1 NRPVRVAAFASAA
14 PRRWR
19 RVIGPAPKTV
29 KPFFGKNCRK
39 NAKTSQVRK
48 STGNGAKQITDH
60 WLKWAHD
67 FYTAPWNASP
77 PATETWRAIATGSD
91 GIRGTY
97 ICMQIDAGIFRSA
110 RADFPADQH
119 GKKWQFQQAADLPCS
134 CHCRLASQRRPSRA
148 MA

>member
-1 NRPVRVAAFASAA
+1 
-14 PRRWR
+14 
-19 RVIGPAPKTV
+19 
-29 KPFFGKNCRK
+29 FFGKNCRK
-39 NAKTSQVRK
+39 NAKTSHVRK
-48 STGNGAKQITDH
+48 STGNGPKQITDH

-67 FYTAPWNASP
+67 FYTAPSNASP
-77 PATETWRAIATGSD
+77 PAIETWRAIATGSD

-97 ICMQIDAGIFRSA
+97 ICMQIDAGILRSA
-110 RADFPADQH
+110 RADFPADRH